1 MSKNWKSGVVAVA
14 TEVVELV
21 TAELGSNEVS
31 AAVADE
37 VVESAVEMVEMT
49 EAADF
54 QIEELSA
61 ALEAAAVVPMKMKK
75 KVKTVKT
82 GVGDEILMH
91 IARGELDNKGILAA
105 VLAADPRRKTSY
117 ACVAWYQSKVKAGMI
132 DLPVLEVAEEEES
145 E

>member
-1 MSKNWKSGVVAVA
+1 MKNKGQKSEVVDAPVAADVA
-14 TEVVELV
+14 TL
-21 TAELGSNEVS
+21 
-31 AAVADE
+31 
-37 VVESAVEMVEMT
+37 ESEALLLDAMGFEPIVEMT
-49 EAADF
+49 EATDF

-61 ALEAAAVVPMKMKK
+61 ALEAVAVTPPKMKK

-91 IARGELDNKGILAA
+91 IAKGELDNKEILAA

-132 DLPVLEVAEEEES
+132 DLPVLEEVVDETTEE
-145 E
+145 